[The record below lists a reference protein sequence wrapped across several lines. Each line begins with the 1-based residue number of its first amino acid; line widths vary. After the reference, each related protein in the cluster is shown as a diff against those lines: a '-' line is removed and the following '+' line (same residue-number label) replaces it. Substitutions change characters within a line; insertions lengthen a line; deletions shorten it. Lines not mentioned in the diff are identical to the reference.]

1 MKTGSLSPEKS
12 SVQSHSRSQ
21 KKTLHNLIVKIKE
34 MEKKNHTAGRSLLEV
49 GGQEQVTGSDPGM
62 VRGGAEMGSAPSLTS
77 YVTPDKTWTL

>member
-34 MEKKNHTAGRSLLEV
+34 MEKKKITLLAAV
-49 GGQEQVTGSDPGM
+49 SW
-62 VRGGAEMGSAPSLTS
+62 R
-77 YVTPDKTWTL
+77 